1 MKQKGKRGLQRERK
15 HGMIHPG
22 LKVEYSQE
30 VPHISTK
37 EKDVRIYFFRKM
49 QKVCNLQ

>member
-1 MKQKGKRGLQRERK
+1 MKQKGKTGLQRERK
-15 HGMIHPG
+15 QGMIRPG

-37 EKDVRIYFFRKM
+37 GKDVGIYFFCKM